1 MHAYSKRKKTR
12 PHTKREKKKTQIII
26 KPSLMATKSKL
37 AEAAATAQCVP
48 SPGKSTS
55 GGTRLLDGYS
65 APEVGKRRVGQST
78 KLSVVD
84 HAKAELLLTVCLPS
98 FLRSRDLTRE
108 GSEHSVIRNLRSL
121 EAFSSVESCSR
132 SSWFSSRIS
141 SCTRSLQAT
150 RSLYSVYS
158 VS

>member
-1 MHAYSKRKKTR
+1 MLQGFEGKGGLQMHAYSKRKKTR

-84 HAKAELLLTVCLPS
+84 HAKAELLLTYAYRVS
-98 FLRSRDLTRE
+98 FAAEILHEKVANTAS
-108 GSEHSVIRNLRSL
+108 SVTL
-121 EAFSSVESCSR
+121 EAWRPSPR
-132 SSWFSSRIS
+132 WNHAPG
-141 SCTRSLQAT
+141 QAG
-150 RSLYSVYS
+150 SAPE
-158 VS
+158 